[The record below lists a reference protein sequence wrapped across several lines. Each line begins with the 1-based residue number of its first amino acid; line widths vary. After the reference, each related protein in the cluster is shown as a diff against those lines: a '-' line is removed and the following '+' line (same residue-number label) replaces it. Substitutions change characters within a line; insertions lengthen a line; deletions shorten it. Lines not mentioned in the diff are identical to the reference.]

1 MVVESRL
8 YFFRF
13 VRVLAAPGTRTNAL
27 CNRIRVWSGAAPS
40 RQAYQ
45 TGGFLPHWV
54 RLCGQL
60 YYWDGNGLYAAR
72 DACQRAL
79 KGLHN
84 TPRGTP
90 FLAEEAPHENRS

>member
-13 VRVLAAPGTRTNAL
+13 IRVLVAPGTRTNAL
-27 CNRIRVWSGAAPS
+27 CKCIHVWDGADPALP
-40 RQAYQ
+40 AYQ
-45 TGGFLPHWV
+45 TGAFLPHWA
-54 RLCGQL
+54 RLRGQL
-60 YYWDGNGLYAAR
+60 CYWDGNGLYAAR

-84 TPRGTP
+84 TPQGSP
-90 FLAEEAPHENRS
+90 FLAEEMPHEDRS